1 MEDNNKEFNNGENVD
16 NNKDEAVNEAA
27 AEDILNNLVE
37 DDSIEVKDVIEKAE
51 KKKNKGGFFNKLMV
65 GVVDQAFL
73 LAVSL
78 GVLFVFD
85 FIIRFIGYKVVDRI
99 GIYFIIYVL
108 TNVLYNP
115 ILTSSSLKNT
125 IGNKIFNKQ

>member
-1 MEDNNKEFNNGENVD
+1 MEDNNKEFNNGENAD
-16 NNKDEAVNEAA
+16 KNKDEAVNESA
-27 AEDILNNLVE
+27 AEGILENLVE
-37 DDSIEVKDVIEKAE
+37 DDSIEVKEVIEKAE

-65 GVVDQAFL
+65 SVVDQAFL

-85 FIIRFIGYKVVDRI
+85 FVIRFIGYQVVDRV

-115 ILTSSSLKNT
+115 ILRSSSLKNT
-125 IGNKIFNKQ
+125 IGEKIFNK

>member
-16 NNKDEAVNEAA
+16 NNN
-27 AEDILNNLVE
+27 EDIINESATEGILDNLVE
-37 DDSIEVKDVIEKAE
+37 EDSIEVKDVIEKAE
-51 KKKNKGGFFNKLMV
+51 KKKNKNGFFNKLMV

-78 GVLFVFD
+78 GVLFIFD
-85 FIIRFIGYKVVDRI
+85 FVLRFLGYYVDDRI
-99 GIYFIIYVL
+99 AVYFIIYIT
-108 TNVLYNP
+108 TNVLYSP

>member
-1 MEDNNKEFNNGENVD
+1 MEDNNKEFNNGENVE
-16 NNKDEAVNEAA
+16 NNNDEVVNESA
-27 AEDILNNLVE
+27 AEGILNNLVE
-37 DDSIEVKDVIEKAE
+37 DDSIGAKDVIEKAE
-51 KKKNKGGFFNKLMV
+51 KKKNKSGFLNKLIV

-85 FIIRFIGYKVVDRI
+85 FVIRFIGYKVADRV

-108 TNVLYNP
+108 ANVLYSP
-115 ILTSSSLKNT
+115 ILTSSSLKAT
-125 IGNKIFNKQ
+125 IGNKIFNK